1 VSGADPENPR
11 QFEAGRKFQR
21 PFPTGKKPSKTM
33 KRSQAILFGAL
44 LSIGLGASA
53 QGPQQ
58 QPAAPAQG
66 PKQNV
71 APGAAAQVLPDFA
84 DLVERYGPAVV
95 NINTRTRGRGQQQ
108 LPPGLSEDDPFFEF
122 FRRFMPDQQ
131 PPGRRGTPPRGGDA
145 PPQQP
150 RGQLRPFGLGS
161 GFVVSADGFIVTNAH
176 VVENAEEITVRFSD
190 KRELI
195 AKVIGADTR
204 SDVAV
209 IKVEATGLPVVK
221 IGDTKKLR
229 VGEWVIAIGSPF
241 GFSNTVTAGI
251 VSATS
256 RENLSG
262 DPNLDAVPFIQTDVA
277 VNPGNSGGPL
287 LNMRGEV
294 VGINS
299 QIFSRTGSFAGISFA
314 IPIDYAFNVAD
325 QLMKTG
331 KVVRGRIG
339 VGIQNVTKDLAD
351 SLGLGKAAGAAVS
364 NVEDGS
370 PAAKAGLEVGDV
382 ILKIDGR
389 PVEGS
394 ADLSRTIRALKPGTK
409 VNLNVWRGGKPRDLV
424 VVVAEFKDEEATRT
438 AQAGKGGK
446 KPETKPGKLGV
457 AVIELTAEQ
466 KRVLKV
472 TGGVVV
478 EAADGGA
485 LAAGIGPGDVIM
497 RVNNIDIANVKVFNE
512 TIAKIDPKKPVA
524 LLIRDENGTR
534 FVTFRPEGD

>member
-1 VSGADPENPR
+1 MNRTQG
-11 QFEAGRKFQR
+11 
-21 PFPTGKKPSKTM
+21 
-33 KRSQAILFGAL
+33 LFLAVAL
-44 LSIGLGASA
+44 MLGLGAQA
-53 QGPQQ
+53 Q
-58 QPAAPAQG
+58 PAQG
-66 PKQNV
+66 PKQNM
-71 APGAAAQVLPDFA
+71 PPSSGAQVLPDFA
-84 DLVERYGPAVV
+84 DLVEKYGPAVV
-95 NINTRTRGRGQQQ
+95 NINTRSRGSGRQSA
-108 LPPGLSEDDPFFEF
+108 LPPGLDENDPFFEF

-131 PPGRRGTPPRGGDA
+131 PPGGNRRGPRNAPDEKAPRG
-145 PPQQP
+145 P
-150 RGQLRPFGLGS
+150 LRPFGLGS

-176 VVENAEEITVRFSD
+176 VVENAEEITVRFND
-190 KRELI
+190 KRELP

-209 IKVEATGLPVVK
+209 IKVDAKDLLVVK

-241 GFSNTVTAGI
+241 GFANTVTAGI

-339 VGIQNVTKDLAD
+339 VGIQNVNKDLAD
-351 SLGLGKAAGAAVS
+351 SLGLGKAQGAAVS
-364 NVEDGS
+364 NVEEGS

-389 PVEGS
+389 NVDGS

-409 VNLNVWRGGKPRDLV
+409 VNLNVWRSGKARDLTV
-424 VVVAEFKDEEATRT
+424 TVAEFKDEEKT
-438 AQAGKGGK
+438 ADAKAGKSGK
-446 KPETKPGKLGV
+446 KAETKPGKLGV
-457 AVIELTAEQ
+457 AVTELTAEQ
-466 KRVLKV
+466 KRTLKL
-472 TGGVVV
+472 TAGVVV
-478 EAADGGA
+478 EASDGSA
-485 LAAGIGPGDVIM
+485 QSAGIGPGDVIL
-497 RVNNIDIANVKVFNE
+497 RVNNSDVPNVKAFNE
-512 TIAKIDPKKPVA
+512 AVAKLDPKRPVS

-534 FVTFRPEGD
+534 FVTFRPEPE